1 MTVYPSLI
9 AFPESKILHYIF
21 IGGLKEAKE
30 VFEAYNTSAKM
41 YCYFYICNIW
51 VNLDRIC

>member
-1 MTVYPSLI
+1 MYPSLI

-30 VFEAYNTSAKM
+30 VLEAYNSSAKM
-41 YCYFYICNIW
+41 CCCFYIYNI
-51 VNLDRIC
+51 

>member
-9 AFPESKILHYIF
+9 AFPESKILLYIF

-41 YCYFYICNIW
+41 CCYFYICNIW